1 MVNNVYFCVYLD
13 IDILIFLLLRYW
25 YFTVGLPTVLGINTI
40 PFIFGV
46 IDTVRHKKNYP
57 VRKQLLIIILLSLSV
72 LSTIEHKEFRFI
84 ASLLPLCLYIIA
96 DTLTRWSYNA
106 SR

>member
-1 MVNNVYFCVYLD
+1 M
-13 IDILIFLLLRYW
+13 
-25 YFTVGLPTVLGINTI
+25 
-40 PFIFGV
+40 
-46 IDTVRHKKNYP
+46 
-57 VRKQLLIIILLSLSV
+57 RKQLLIVILLSLVV
-72 LSTIEHKEFRFI
+72 LSTVEHKEFRFV